1 MNRRTWVE
9 SAIGCETGMRN
20 RVRCGPRRLSLGAL
34 RFADIASAVIRVLQD
49 EIHDPLRAGERIQQ
63 YRML

>member
-9 SAIGCETGMRN
+9 PAIGCESGMRN
-20 RVRCGPRRLSLGAL
+20 QWSLGAL
-34 RFADIASAVIRVLQD
+34 RFADIASAVIRALHD